1 MATQLPISTIS
12 YNSESFLREKLEEL
26 YKAHII
32 QSYMYIC
39 HKGED
44 GDKNHIHL
52 RIEPNKRLDV
62 MNLQE
67 VFVEPVRDNAKPLG
81 VRPFRPS
88 KEEDWILYAV
98 HDSEYLAQKEDV
110 SKCEKIAYDW
120 KDIKAD
126 ESFDVETAF
135 LRAKASLKHSSASV
149 AKSIMDG
156 KNPAELIF
164 KGESPFVVYTITR
177 ALTGTDYTRLTS
189 DYHELRDKFNE
200 NAQLLS
206 DILLLLEKVDL
217 KIVQDEKGIPSLC
230 LKDGTVL
237 SSFKE
242 EKR

>member
-44 GDKNHIHL
+44 GDKDHIHL

-62 MNLQE
+62 MTLQQE
-67 VFVEPVRDNAKPLG
+67 FIEPCKDNPKPLG

-98 HDSEYLAQKEDV
+98 HDSEYLAQKDDV
-110 SKCEKIAYDW
+110 SKCEKIPYDW
-120 KDIKAD
+120 TDIKAN
-126 ESFDVETAF
+126 ELFDVEIAF
-135 LRAKASLKHSSASV
+135 LRAKQSLKHSSASL
-149 AKSIMDG
+149 ARSIMDG
-156 KNPAELIF
+156 KNPADLIF
-164 KGESPFVVYTITR
+164 KGESPFVVMTLVR

-189 DYHELRDKFNE
+189 DYQQLRDNYNTLE
-200 NAQLLS
+200 QLLS
-206 DILLLLEKVDL
+206 DILVLLDKVDL
-217 KIVQDEKGIPSLC
+217 KIVQDDKDIPSLC

-237 SSFKE
+237 ASFKE